1 MKLLLASLPL
11 LATSDSDSFGSTSDP
26 HSLGSCAEGQCDHGT
41 GVFEYNNGD
50 VYYGEFAGYH
60 RHGNGIMSYNRTGR
74 PEKAPKKYDGE
85 WQIDMFS
92 GRGRLE
98 LIGGTLEKGMFQN
111 GVLHGLGRRTYKN
124 GSWIDGSFVGGV
136 PNGRCASIDT
146 DLHETSYIG
155 DWLEGIWHGQ
165 GLLEREDGFQHN
177 GTFVLGAMTGH
188 ARRKYPAIEDEE
200 EDEEEAQQHDAV
212 VRREQDWYEGAFVN
226 GKREG
231 KGTYHVHVDA
241 KKWWEFVGMFVND
254 EIKGEGTMTR
264 SNGSQRPIDWKVKTA
279 IFPLKEVWT
288 WEEDP
293 ESEPEPSLLVSEE
306 KLGVDA
312 TAEDG
317 IFEIPPEIN
326 IENVEVVIDDDDESV
341 EEEEEANADKKIK
354 I

>member
-1 MKLLLASLPL
+1 
-11 LATSDSDSFGSTSDP
+11 
-26 HSLGSCAEGQCDHGT
+26 
-41 GVFEYNNGD
+41 
-50 VYYGEFAGYH
+50 
-60 RHGNGIMSYNRTGR
+60 
-74 PEKAPKKYDGE
+74 
-85 WQIDMFS
+85 
-92 GRGRLE
+92 
-98 LIGGTLEKGMFQN
+98 
-111 GVLHGLGRRTYKN
+111 
-124 GSWIDGSFVGGV
+124 
-136 PNGRCASIDT
+136 
-146 DLHETSYIG
+146 
-155 DWLEGIWHGQ
+155 
-165 GLLEREDGFQHN
+165 
-177 GTFVLGAMTGH
+177 MTGH